1 MGCRG
6 LFHRLFYRGSD
17 IYMDMMNEDNL
28 TATLARKISMGELKR
43 LSVNENKENLGNYL
57 NSILP
62 KPHYWDKLK
71 NHLIESAKAGKTKF
85 TLNTE
90 EHPTIVADI
99 SLNYDLYKKFF
110 DDNDLTIRVL
120 GYTPN
125 PTGMMYT
132 KKISSVII
140 KW

>member
-1 MGCRG
+1 
-6 LFHRLFYRGSD
+6 
-17 IYMDMMNEDNL
+17 
-28 TATLARKISMGELKR
+28 MGELKR
-43 LSVNENKENLGNYL
+43 LSANENKENLGNYL

-62 KPHYWDKLK
+62 KPHYWDELK

-99 SLNYDLYKKFF
+99 SLNYDLYKKFC
-110 DDNDLTIRVL
+110 DDNDLTLQICQ
-120 GYTPN
+120 YPSN
-125 PTGMMYT
+125 PTGMTYRY
-132 KKISSVII
+132 KISGVTI